1 MIKIDKILIP
11 VNGKHDDVNKKILEP
26 IIKKQIAII
35 KKQMFTDK
43 ETVRTLSYAEMVS
56 MYC

>member
-26 IIKKQIAII
+26 IIKK
-35 KKQMFTDK
+35 
-43 ETVRTLSYAEMVS
+43 
-56 MYC
+56 